1 LVNPKVA
8 SVGVDDLFAPSI
20 RAALTQAMKWGLVPR
35 NAATL
40 IDPPRQVRHRNHPAS
55 TRAGATASREAAGT
69 HRLGALIT
77 VALAVGLRQG
87 EALGL
92 KWDAVDLDATSR
104 RPDGGTNPA
113 LPRLLG
119 RIGGP
124 AHKTGLGTFQ
134 ARPEVEQ

>member
-20 RAALTQAMKWGLVPR
+20 RAALTQAMKSC
-35 NAATL
+35 AAQRSDL
-40 IDPPRQVRHRNHPAS
+40 DRSAAASASRNHPAS

-104 RPDGGTNPA
+104 RRDGGTNPA

-124 AHKTGLGTFQ
+124 AHETGLGTFQ